1 MFAQADKQKEAEF
14 QIDLLEMQI
23 AKDEAEC
30 RHSIMMK
37 IATMLAS
44 TDVKF
49 SMTHSYNLKIFAYNN
64 DELVRKAKRLVEQYG
79 KDLIVFD
86 ALTGASDG
94 EEKTS
99 RGQRG

>member
-1 MFAQADKQKEAEF
+1 MFIQADKQKEVEF

-44 TDVKF
+44 TGVRF
-49 SMTHSYNLKIFAYNN
+49 SMEHSYNLKILAYNN
-64 DELVRKAKRLVEQYG
+64 EVLVRKAKRLVEQYG

-86 ALTGASDG
+86 TSTGASDG
-94 EEKTS
+94 DEKDK
-99 RGQRG
+99 G